1 MVDGLSLIFQVG
13 LNFPVLLNPV
23 VDRYYAVER
32 IQYWLQ
38 SASHSECATASLSL
52 AGRGV

>member
-32 IQYWLQ
+32 IQY
-38 SASHSECATASLSL
+38 
-52 AGRGV
+52 